1 MKKDMTES
9 LRFVDEMIEKAE
21 YDSYSESKKH
31 GVRHETFYLFN
42 LKVFIFLAYLLKKIS
57 FGF

>member
-42 LKVFIFLAYLLKKIS
+42 LKVLKTLIKEES
-57 FGF
+57 EKSSE